1 MENILYHGSN
11 KRFEEI
17 RKSQAEA
24 GQGISVPD
32 GELLDAVYLTPDF
45 GFAVAMAAK
54 TGGLTEIDD
63 EKHTIVFERT
73 EDFDPDKE
81 VYIYEIDA
89 SQIPEENIRYVDE
102 RQIAITE
109 MERIT
114 PLNVQELKAR
124 EILKYHT
131 ILDRDGN
138 ELFSEFREKDLYQEN
153 AKFR

>member
-24 GQGISVPD
+24 CLGISVPG

-63 EKHTIVFERT
+63 EKHTIVFERP

-102 RQIAITE
+102 RQIAVTGVEKMVLVNMRGI
-109 MERIT
+109 
-114 PLNVQELKAR
+114 KAR
-124 EILKYHT
+124 EILKYYT
-131 ILDRDGN
+131 ILDHDGN
-138 ELFSEFREKDLYQEN
+138 ELFSEFRDNDLHQEN

>member
-24 GQGISVPD
+24 GPGISVPD
-32 GELLDAVYLTPDF
+32 GELLNAIYLTPDF
-45 GFAVAMAAK
+45 GSAVAIAAK
-54 TGGLTEIDD
+54 TGGLTVIDD
-63 EKHTIVFERT
+63 EKHTIVFERP
-73 EDFDPDKE
+73 EDFDPDRE
-81 VYIYEIDA
+81 IYIYEIDT
-89 SQIPEENIRYVDE
+89 SQIPKENIKYVDE
-102 RQIAITE
+102 RQVAVTE
-109 MERIT
+109 MEKIT

-124 EILKYHT
+124 EILKYYT

-138 ELFSEFREKDLYQEN
+138 ELFSEFRDNDLHQEN

>member
-11 KRFEEI
+11 KRFKEI

-63 EKHTIVFERT
+63 EKHTIVFERP
-73 EDFDPDKE
+73 EDFNPDKE

-102 RQIAITE
+102 RQIAVTGVEKMVLVNMRGI
-109 MERIT
+109 
-114 PLNVQELKAR
+114 KAR
-124 EILKYHT
+124 EILKYYI
-131 ILDRDGN
+131 ILNHDGN
-138 ELFSEFREKDLYQEN
+138 ELFSEFRDNDLHQEN

>member
-11 KRFEEI
+11 KRFKEI

-63 EKHTIVFERT
+63 EKHTIVFERP

-102 RQIAITE
+102 RQIAVTGVEKMALVNI
-109 MERIT
+109 RGF
-114 PLNVQELKAR
+114 KAR
-124 EILKYHT
+124 EILKYYT
-131 ILDRDGN
+131 ILDHDGN
-138 ELFSEFREKDLYQEN
+138 ELFSEFRDNDLHQEN